1 MQNWTRYSLPSS
13 SNMVEVRVFGAL
25 WEHLEP
31 RLELDLEGCE
41 VSVADLLAR
50 LDIDPSEVGIV
61 TVDRRQSNFDE
72 LVPANCRV
80 CIFPLMFGG

>member
-1 MQNWTRYSLPSS
+1 
-13 SNMVEVRVFGAL
+13 MVEVRVFGAL

-50 LDIDPSEVGIV
+50 LSINPSEVGIV

-72 LVPANCRV
+72 PVPASCRV

>member
-1 MQNWTRYSLPSS
+1 MQSWTRYFLLSS

-31 RLELDLEGCE
+31 RLQLDLEGCD

-50 LDIDPSEVGIV
+50 LDIDAREVGIV
-61 TVDRRQSNFDE
+61 TVDGRQSNFDK
-72 LVPANCRV
+72 LVPASCRV
-80 CIFPLMFGG
+80 CIFPLMSGG